1 MPFFLLFALVGF
13 ENSAIRNN
21 LPRIE
26 TMIDII
32 SSTILG
38 MIQAFL
44 PAAFSIL
51 RCGHR
56 QAYSNLLT
64 WCRVVAGN
72 SLCAGCQFTPA

>member
-1 MPFFLLFALVGF
+1 MPFFLLFALFGF

-21 LPRIE
+21 LPR
-26 TMIDII
+26 TDNMIDII

-38 MIQAFL
+38 MLQAFL
-44 PAAFSIL
+44 SSAFSIL